1 VPTGDTARTWVRPRA
16 SAGVLTWASLPTV
29 APVTTEHVEVERK
42 FEADES
48 FSLPDLTG
56 AGAVAAVGDPE
67 EQTLEATYYD
77 TPDLRLL
84 RSRVTLRRRTGGADA
99 GWHVKL
105 PGADGARRELHQPL
119 GRAARTAPRAV
130 VAPVLGLL
138 GTAAAEPVAVITTR
152 RLVHRLLDEGGR
164 VLAEVADDTVVGTA
178 LATEPGEPATV
189 TTWREVEAELVD
201 GDEALL
207 EAVTERLVAAGAR
220 PSAVPSKL
228 GRVLGD
234 RLPAPAVTAPQ
245 PSRADTGGTGGKGK
259 KGRKTQRKAEQA
271 AARTAGEV
279 VLGAVAGRLQA
290 LRDADLAVRTEQPEG
305 VHDLRVA
312 CRRLR
317 SILAAFRPVLDREH
331 TDPLRAELQ
340 WVGAQLSG
348 ARDAEV
354 ALSHLRELV
363 AAQPVELVLGPVAA
377 RLQQTEIKDHVT
389 GARRVTRTLTDQRY
403 LRLLDALDALLADPP
418 VTELAAAPTPAQ
430 LADAVRRT
438 GKRLRRAVEAA
449 REAEGAARHER
460 MHEVRKAA
468 KRVRY
473 TAEVAE
479 AEFGEPAGALVE
491 CTKRVQDLLGAA
503 QDTVVTREV
512 AVRVGQAAFA
522 AGENAWTYGRLHA
535 LEEARAAAAEADF
548 WTLEPGLRRAVE
560 AVTSLA

>member
-1 VPTGDTARTWVRPRA
+1 MERCVA
-16 SAGVLTWASLPTV
+16 SAGVLTRSSLPTV
-29 APVTTEHVEVERK
+29 APVTSEHIEVERK
-42 FEADES
+42 FETDEG

-56 AGAVAAVGDPE
+56 VGEVAGVGDPE
-67 EQTLEATYYD
+67 EQSLEATYYD

-99 GWHVKL
+99 GWHLKL
-105 PGADGARRELHQPL
+105 PRGDGARRELHQPV

-138 GTAAAEPVAVITTR
+138 GTAAAEPVATVSTR
-152 RLVHRLLDEGGR
+152 RVVHRLLDEGGR

-178 LATEPGEPATV
+178 FATDPGEPATV
-189 TTWREVEAELVD
+189 TTWRELEVELVD

-220 PSAVPSKL
+220 PSAVPSKV
-228 GRVLGD
+228 GRVLDG
-234 RLPAPAVTAPQ
+234 RLPAPAAPA
-245 PSRADTGGTGGKGK
+245 PEPAAAEGKAGKGK
-259 KGRKTQRKAEQA
+259 KGGKGKEKAPV
-271 AARTAGEV
+271 RSAGEV
-279 VLGAVAGRLQA
+279 VLAAVAGQLQA

-377 RLQQTEIKDHVT
+377 RLQQTEIKDHQA
-389 GARRVTRTLTDQRY
+389 GARRVTRTLTDPRY
-403 LRLLDALDALLADPP
+403 LQLLDALDALLAEPP
-418 VTELAAAPTPAQ
+418 VTELAHAPASAQ

-438 GKRLRRAVEAA
+438 GKRLRRVVDAA
-449 REAEGAARHER
+449 REAEGAERHHLL
-460 MHEVRKAA
+460 HEVRKAT

-479 AEFGEPAGALVE
+479 AEFGAPATALVD
-491 CTKRVQDLLGAA
+491 CTKQVQDQLGAA
-503 QDTVVTREV
+503 QDTVVTRDV
-512 AVRVGQAAFA
+512 AVRVGRAAFA
-522 AGENAWTYGRLHA
+522 AGENAWTYGRLHG
-535 LEEARAAAAEADF
+535 LEEARAEAAETGF
-548 WTLEPGLRRAVE
+548 WTLERELRRAVK
-560 AVTSLA
+560 AVASLG

>member
-1 VPTGDTARTWVRPRA
+1 MT
-16 SAGVLTWASLPTV
+16 S
-29 APVTTEHVEVERK
+29 EHIEVERK
-42 FEADES
+42 FEADEG

-56 AGAVAAVGDPE
+56 VGEVAGVGDPE
-67 EQTLEATYYD
+67 EQSLEATYYD

-105 PGADGARRELHQPL
+105 PGADGARRELHQPV

-138 GTAAAEPVAVITTR
+138 GTAAAEPVATISTR
-152 RLVHRLLDEGGR
+152 RVVHRLLDEGSR
-164 VLAEVADDTVVGTA
+164 VLAEVADDAVVGTA
-178 LATEPGEPATV
+178 FATDPGEPATV
-189 TTWREVEAELVD
+189 TTWRELEVELVD

-228 GRVLGD
+228 RRVLGG
-234 RLPAPAVTAPQ
+234 RLPAPAAPA
-245 PSRADTGGTGGKGK
+245 PEPAAVDGKAGKGEGK
-259 KGRKTQRKAEQA
+259 KGRKVKAPV
-271 AARTAGEV
+271 RTAGEV
-279 VLGAVAGRLQA
+279 VLGAVAGQLQA
-290 LRDADLAVRTEQPEG
+290 LRNADLAVRTEQPEG

-317 SILAAFRPVLDREH
+317 SILAAFRSVLDREH

-340 WVGAQLSG
+340 WVGAELSG
-348 ARDAEV
+348 ARDTEV

-377 RLQQTEIKDHVT
+377 RLQQTEIKDHQA
-389 GARRVTRTLTDQRY
+389 GASRVTRTLTDRRY

-418 VTELAAAPTPAQ
+418 VTELAAAPAPAQ

-438 GKRLRRAVEAA
+438 GKRLRRIVDAA
-449 REAEGAARHER
+449 REAEGAERHHLL
-460 MHEVRKAA
+460 HEVRKAA

-479 AEFGEPAGALVE
+479 AEFGAPATALVD
-491 CTKRVQDLLGAA
+491 CTKQVQDLLGAA
-503 QDTVVTREV
+503 QDTVVTRDV
-512 AVRVGQAAFA
+512 AVRVGRAAFA
-522 AGENAWTYGRLHA
+522 AGENAWTYGRLHG
-535 LEEARAAAAEADF
+535 LEEARAEAAEAGF
-548 WTLEPGLRRAVE
+548 WTQERDLRRAVK
-560 AVTSLA
+560 AVASLG

>member
-1 VPTGDTARTWVRPRA
+1 MGRSAW
-16 SAGVLTWASLPTV
+16 SAGVLVRAHLPTV
-29 APVTTEHVEVERK
+29 ARVTTEHVEVERK
-42 FEADES
+42 FEADET
-48 FSLPDLTG
+48 FALPDLTG
-56 AGAVAAVGDPE
+56 VREVAAVGDPE
-67 EQTLEATYYD
+67 EQALEATYYD

-130 VAPVLGLL
+130 VAPLLGLL
-138 GTAAAEPVAVITTR
+138 GTAAAEPVATIATR
-152 RLVHRLLDEGGR
+152 RLVHRLLDESGR
-164 VLAEVADDTVVGTA
+164 VLAEVADDAVVGTA

-189 TTWREVEAELVD
+189 TSWREVEVELVD

-228 GRVLGD
+228 GRVLGG
-234 RLPAPAVTAPQ
+234 RLPAPAAPR
-245 PSRADTGGTGGKGK
+245 PEPVRAGDGGKSKKRK
-259 KGRKTQRKAEQA
+259 KGDKGT

-279 VLGAVAGRLQA
+279 VLGAVTRQLQA

-317 SILAAFRPVLDREH
+317 SILAAFRSVLDREH
-331 TDPLRAELQ
+331 TDPLREELR

-348 ARDAEV
+348 ARDTEV

-377 RLQQTEIKDHVT
+377 RLQQTQIKDHET
-389 GARRVTRTLTDQRY
+389 GARGVTRTLTDRRY
-403 LRLLDALDALLADPP
+403 LQLLDALDALLADPP
-418 VTELAAAPTPAQ
+418 VTELAVEPAPAQ

-438 GKRLRRAVEAA
+438 GKRLRRTAEAA
-449 REAEGAARHER
+449 RAAEGAERH
-460 MHEVRKAA
+460 HLLHDVRKAA

-479 AEFGEPAGALVE
+479 GEFGEPATALVE
-491 CTKRVQDLLGAA
+491 CVKQVQDLLGAA
-503 QDTVVTREV
+503 QDTVVTRDV
-512 AVRVGQAAFA
+512 AVRVGRSAYA

-535 LEEARAAAAEADF
+535 LEEARAAAAEAGF
-548 WTLEPGLRRAVE
+548 WTLEPSLRRAVK
-560 AVTSLA
+560 AVASLG

>member
-1 VPTGDTARTWVRPRA
+1 MGRCAA
-16 SAGVLTWASLPTV
+16 SAGVPTCSSLPTG
-29 APVTTEHVEVERK
+29 APVTSGHIEVERK
-42 FEADES
+42 FEAGEG

-56 AGAVAAVGDPE
+56 VGEVAAVGDPE
-67 EQTLEATYYD
+67 EQSLEATYYD

-105 PGADGARRELHQPL
+105 PAADGARRELHQPV

-138 GTAAAEPVAVITTR
+138 GTAAAEPVATVSTR
-152 RLVHRLLDEGGR
+152 RVVHRLLDEGGQ

-178 LATEPGEPATV
+178 FATDPGEPATV
-189 TTWREVEAELVD
+189 TTWRELEVELVD

-207 EAVTERLVAAGAR
+207 EAVTEQLVAAGAR

-228 GRVLGD
+228 GRVLDG
-234 RLPAPAVTAPQ
+234 RLPAPAAPA
-245 PSRADTGGTGGKGK
+245 PEPAAIDGRSGKGK
-259 KGRKTQRKAEQA
+259 KGKKQKAPV
-271 AARTAGEV
+271 RTAGEV
-279 VLGAVAGRLQA
+279 VLGAVARQLQA
-290 LRDADLAVRTEQPEG
+290 LRSADLAVRTEQPEG

-377 RLQQTEIKDHVT
+377 RFQQTEIKDHHA
-389 GARRVTRTLTDQRY
+389 GARRVTRTLTDRRY

-418 VTELAAAPTPAQ
+418 VTELAAAPAPAQ

-438 GKRLRRAVEAA
+438 GKRLRRAVDAA
-449 REAEGAARHER
+449 REAEGDDRHHLL
-460 MHEVRKAA
+460 HEVRKAT

-479 AEFGEPAGALVE
+479 VEFGAPATALVD
-491 CTKRVQDLLGAA
+491 CTKQVQDLLGDA
-503 QDTVVTREV
+503 QDTVVTRDV
-512 AVRVGQAAFA
+512 AVRVGRAAFA

-535 LEEARAAAAEADF
+535 LEEARAEAAEAGF
-548 WTLEPGLRRAVE
+548 WTLERGLRRAVK
-560 AVTSLA
+560 AVVSLG

>member
-1 VPTGDTARTWVRPRA
+1 M
-16 SAGVLTWASLPTV
+16 
-29 APVTTEHVEVERK
+29 TTEHVEVERK
-42 FEADES
+42 FEADET

-56 AGAVAAVGDPE
+56 VGEVAAVGDPQ
-67 EQTLEATYYD
+67 EQSLEATYYD

-105 PGADGARRELHQPL
+105 PRADGARRELHQPL

-138 GTAAAEPVAVITTR
+138 GTAAAEPVAIITTR
-152 RLVHRLLDEGGR
+152 RIVHRLLDEGGR
-164 VLAEVADDTVVGTA
+164 VLAEVADDAVVGTA

-189 TTWREVEAELVD
+189 TSWREVEVELVD

-207 EAVTERLVAAGAR
+207 EAVTERLTAAGAR
-220 PSAVPSKL
+220 PSVVPSKV
-228 GRVLGD
+228 GRVLDG
-234 RLPAPAVTAPQ
+234 RLPSPAVPAPE
-245 PSRADTGGTGGKGK
+245 PAGVVGEGGNGKKGK
-259 KGRKTQRKAEQA
+259 KGRKKARKAEA
-271 AARTAGEV
+271 AVRTAGEV
-279 VLGAVAGRLQA
+279 VLGAVAGQLQA
-290 LRDADLAVRTEQPEG
+290 LRNADLAVRTDQPEG

-317 SILAAFRPVLDREH
+317 SILAAFRPVLDREQ
-331 TDPLRAELQ
+331 TDPLRVELQ

-377 RLQQTEIKDHVT
+377 RLQQTEIKDHEA
-389 GARRVTRTLTDQRY
+389 GARRVTRTLTDRRY

-418 VTELAAAPTPAQ
+418 VTELATAPAPAQ
-430 LADAVRRT
+430 LAAAVRHT
-438 GKRLRRAVEAA
+438 GGRLRRAVDAA
-449 REAEGAARHER
+449 REAEGAERHELL
-460 MHEVRKAA
+460 HEVRKAA

-479 AEFGEPAGALVE
+479 AEFGDPATALVA
-491 CTKRVQDLLGAA
+491 CTKQVQDSLGAA
-503 QDTVVTREV
+503 QDTVVTRDV
-512 AVRVGQAAFA
+512 AVRVGRAAFA

-535 LEEARAAAAEADF
+535 LEEARAAAAEAGF
-548 WTLEPGLRRAVE
+548 WTLEPGLRRAVK
-560 AVTSLA
+560 AVASLG

>member
-1 VPTGDTARTWVRPRA
+1 MT
-16 SAGVLTWASLPTV
+16 S
-29 APVTTEHVEVERK
+29 EHIEVERK
-42 FEADES
+42 FEADEG

-56 AGAVAAVGDPE
+56 VGEVAGVGDPE
-67 EQTLEATYYD
+67 EQSLEATYYD

-105 PGADGARRELHQPL
+105 PGADGARRELHQPV

-138 GTAAAEPVAVITTR
+138 GTAAAEPVATIATHRV
-152 RLVHRLLDEGGR
+152 VHRLLDEGGR
-164 VLAEVADDTVVGTA
+164 VLAEVADDAVVGTA
-178 LATEPGEPATV
+178 FATDPGEPATV
-189 TTWREVEAELVD
+189 TTWRELEVELVD

-207 EAVTERLVAAGAR
+207 EAVTERLVVAGAR

-228 GRVLGD
+228 RRVLGG
-234 RLPAPAVTAPQ
+234 RLPVPATPAPEPAAVDGEA
-245 PSRADTGGTGGKGK
+245 GKGKGK
-259 KGRKTQRKAEQA
+259 KVKAPV
-271 AARTAGEV
+271 RTAGEV
-279 VLGAVAGRLQA
+279 VLGAVAGQLQA

-317 SILAAFRPVLDREH
+317 SILAAFRSVLDREH

-348 ARDAEV
+348 ARDTEV

-377 RLQQTEIKDHVT
+377 RLQQTEIKDHQA
-389 GARRVTRTLTDQRY
+389 GASRVTRTLTDRRY

-418 VTELAAAPTPAQ
+418 VTELAAAPAPAQ

-438 GKRLRRAVEAA
+438 GKRLRRIVDAA
-449 REAEGAARHER
+449 REAEGAERHHLL
-460 MHEVRKAA
+460 HEVRKAT

-479 AEFGEPAGALVE
+479 AEFGAPATALVD
-491 CTKRVQDLLGAA
+491 CTKQVQDLLGAA
-503 QDTVVTREV
+503 QDTVVTRDV
-512 AVRVGQAAFA
+512 ALRVGRAAFA
-522 AGENAWTYGRLHA
+522 AGENAWTHGRLHG
-535 LEEARAAAAEADF
+535 LEEARAEAAEAGF
-548 WTLEPGLRRAVE
+548 WTLERGLRRAVK
-560 AVTSLA
+560 AVASLG

>member
-1 VPTGDTARTWVRPRA
+1 
-16 SAGVLTWASLPTV
+16 
-29 APVTTEHVEVERK
+29 VTSEHIEVERK
-42 FEADES
+42 FEAGEG

-56 AGAVAAVGDPE
+56 VGEVAAVGNPE
-67 EQTLEATYYD
+67 EQSLEATYYD

-105 PGADGARRELHQPL
+105 PAADGARRELHQPV

-138 GTAAAEPVAVITTR
+138 GTAAAEPVATISTR
-152 RLVHRLLDEGGR
+152 RVVHRLLDEGGR
-164 VLAEVADDTVVGTA
+164 VLAELADDAVVGTA
-178 LATEPGEPATV
+178 FATDPGEPATV
-189 TTWREVEAELVD
+189 TTWRELEVELVD

-228 GRVLGD
+228 GRVLDG
-234 RLPAPAVTAPQ
+234 RLPAPAAAPEAA
-245 PSRADTGGTGGKGK
+245 ADDGKAARGKKGK
-259 KGRKTQRKAEQA
+259 KQKAPV
-271 AARTAGEV
+271 RTAGEV
-279 VLGAVAGRLQA
+279 VLGAVAGQLQA
-290 LRDADLAVRTEQPEG
+290 LRDADLAVRTEQLEG

-331 TDPLRAELQ
+331 TDPLREELR

-377 RLQQTEIKDHVT
+377 RLQQTEIKDHHA
-389 GARRVTRTLTDQRY
+389 GARRVTRTLTDRRY

-418 VTELAAAPTPAQ
+418 VTELAAAPAPAQ

-438 GKRLRRAVEAA
+438 GKRLRRVVDAA
-449 REAEGAARHER
+449 REAEGDDRHHLL
-460 MHEVRKAA
+460 HEVRKAT

-479 AEFGEPAGALVE
+479 AEFGAPATALVA
-491 CTKRVQDLLGAA
+491 CTKQVQDLLGAA
-503 QDTVVTREV
+503 QDTVVTRDV
-512 AVRVGQAAFA
+512 AVRVGRAAFA
-522 AGENAWTYGRLHA
+522 AGENAWTYGRLHG
-535 LEEARAAAAEADF
+535 LEEARAGAAEAGF
-548 WTLEPGLRRAVE
+548 WTLERELRRAVKKV
-560 AVTSLA
+560 ASLP

>member
-1 VPTGDTARTWVRPRA
+1 MGGCAA
-16 SAGVLTWASLPTV
+16 SAGVLTCPSLPTV
-29 APVTTEHVEVERK
+29 APVTSEHIEVERK
-42 FEADES
+42 FEADEG

-56 AGAVAAVGDPE
+56 VGEVAAVGDPE
-67 EQTLEATYYD
+67 EQALEATYYD

-105 PGADGARRELHQPL
+105 PGADGARRELHQPV

-138 GTAAAEPVAVITTR
+138 GTAAVEPVATISTR
-152 RLVHRLLDEGGR
+152 RVVQRLLDEGGR
-164 VLAEVADDTVVGTA
+164 VLAEVADDAVVGTA
-178 LATEPGEPATV
+178 LATDPGDPATV
-189 TTWREVEAELVD
+189 TTWRELEVELVD

-207 EAVTERLVAAGAR
+207 EAVAERLVAAGAR
-220 PSAVPSKL
+220 PSALPSKL
-228 GRVLGD
+228 GRVLDG
-234 RLPAPAVTAPQ
+234 RLPGPAAPAPEPAVEGKA
-245 PSRADTGGTGGKGK
+245 GKGK
-259 KGRKTQRKAEQA
+259 KGKEKARI
-271 AARTAGEV
+271 RTAGEV
-279 VLGAVAGRLQA
+279 VLGAVAGQLQA
-290 LRDADLAVRTEQPEG
+290 LRNADLAVRTEQPEG

-331 TDPLRAELQ
+331 TDPLRDELR

-348 ARDAEV
+348 ARDTEV

-377 RLQQTEIKDHVT
+377 RLQQTEIKDHQA
-389 GARRVTRTLTDQRY
+389 GARRVTRTLTDRRY
-403 LRLLDALDALLADPP
+403 LRLLDALDALVADPP
-418 VTELAAAPTPAQ
+418 VTELAAAPAPAQ

-438 GKRLRRAVEAA
+438 GKRLRRIVDAA
-449 REAEGAARHER
+449 QEAEGDDRHHLL
-460 MHEVRKAA
+460 HEVRKAT

-479 AEFGEPAGALVE
+479 GEFGAPATALVD
-491 CTKRVQDLLGAA
+491 CTKQVQDLLGAA
-503 QDTVVTREV
+503 QDTVVTRDV
-512 AVRVGQAAFA
+512 AVRVGRAAFA

-535 LEEARAAAAEADF
+535 LEEARAEAAEAGF
-548 WTLEPGLRRAVE
+548 WTLERELRRAVKTV
-560 AVTSLA
+560 AGLT

>member
-1 VPTGDTARTWVRPRA
+1 M
-16 SAGVLTWASLPTV
+16 LTSASLPTV
-29 APVTTEHVEVERK
+29 AGVTTEHVEVERK
-42 FEADES
+42 FEADET
-48 FSLPDLTG
+48 FALPDLTG
-56 AGAVAAVGDPE
+56 VGGVAAVGDPE
-67 EQTLEATYYD
+67 EQALEATYYD
-77 TPDLRLL
+77 TADLRLL

-138 GTAAAEPVAVITTR
+138 GTATTGPVATITTR

-164 VLAEVADDTVVGTA
+164 VLAEVADDAVVGTA
-178 LATEPGEPATV
+178 LATQPGEPATV
-189 TTWREVEAELVD
+189 TTWRELEVELVD

-207 EAVTERLVAAGAR
+207 EAVAERLTAAGAR
-220 PSAVPSKL
+220 PSAVPSKV
-228 GRVLGD
+228 GRVLDG
-234 RLPAPAVTAPQ
+234 RLPAPSGAGPVPAA
-245 PSRADTGGTGGKGK
+245 ADTGGKGK
-259 KGRKTQRKAEQA
+259 KGKKKAT
-271 AARTAGEV
+271 RTAGEV

-354 ALSHLRELV
+354 ALAHLRELV

-377 RLQQTEIKDHVT
+377 RLQQTQIKDHAA
-389 GARRVTRTLTDQRY
+389 GARQVTRTLTDRRY
-403 LRLLDALDALLADPP
+403 LQLLDALDALLADPP
-418 VTELAAAPTPAQ
+418 LAEQAGEPAPAQ
-430 LADAVRRT
+430 LADAVRRS
-438 GKRLRRAVEAA
+438 GKRLRRMVEAA
-449 REAEGAARHER
+449 REAEGDERHHLL
-460 MHEVRKAA
+460 HEVRKAA

-479 AEFGEPAGALVE
+479 VEFGEPAGALVA
-491 CTKRVQDLLGAA
+491 CTKEVQDRLGAA

-512 AVRVGQAAFA
+512 AVRVGRAAFA
-522 AGENAWTYGRLHA
+522 AGENAWTYGRLHG
-535 LEEARAAAAEADF
+535 LEEARAAAAEAEF
-548 WTLEPGLRRAVE
+548 WTLEPDLRRAVK
-560 AVTSLA
+560 AVASLA